1 MSCDTLFSG
10 VNSSFYPSKN
20 DRKLSILRSF
30 CPFYPM
36 ICSIFGVIVAE
47 GFSLVWTCSFWG
59 ELPFRGKVA
68 GAETGKTNR
77 QGGTDFSKH
86 LPEP

>member
-1 MSCDTLFSG
+1 
-10 VNSSFYPSKN
+10 
-20 DRKLSILRSF
+20 
-30 CPFYPM
+30 M

-77 QGGTDFSKH
+77 QGGTDFSTH